1 MPFEN
6 LSAREKG
13 ILKALINHYISTAE
27 PVGSQVISDRYIT
40 DLSPASI
47 RNVLQDLEEIGLIE
61 QPHTSAGRVPT
72 DQGYRLYVDALLKP
86 ENLTLAEE
94 EKIKHELLSEQPTA
108 FEEILEQTTK
118 ILANVSQQLGVTIAP
133 NFEKGVLTRIQL
145 IPVAERKIL
154 VILAVQSGLFRTIL
168 LEVDSDI
175 QQTSL
180 EETERVLNE
189 RLCGLTLGE
198 IKESKKERLKE
209 VTSGDPKLL
218 HLFLDTTDNILA
230 TLETDQIHLGG
241 TSNILNQPE
250 FKDREKLGNLI
261 QILEEKKFLVE
272 LISAK
277 RIQEGITITIGKEL
291 PQGGIQSCS
300 LLTSTYQAG
309 GIIGTVGV
317 IGPTRMP
324 YSKLIAI
331 VDYTAKLLS
340 EVLSK

>member
-6 LSAREKG
+6 LSVREKG

-86 ENLTLAEE
+86 EYLTTAEE
-94 EKIKHELLSEQPTA
+94 EKIKNELLSEQPTA

-154 VILAVQSGLFRTIL
+154 VILAVKSGLVRTIL

-198 IKESKKERLKE
+198 IKESKKERLRE

-261 QILEEKKFLVE
+261 QILEEKKLLVE

-277 RIQEGITITIGKEL
+277 RIQKEL
-291 PQGGIQSCS
+291 PSPS
-300 LLTSTYQAG
+300 ARNYPRVEFSPAAY
-309 GIIGTVGV
+309 
-317 IGPTRMP
+317 
-324 YSKLIAI
+324 
-331 VDYTAKLLS
+331 
-340 EVLSK
+340 